1 MALESL
7 DPLDWLRKHLEQ
19 DSPDLVRDMLKAFA
33 EQLMS
38 AEADAACGA
47 SYGERSA
54 ERVNSRNGYRQRTL
68 DTRAGTVDLAVPKL
82 REGSY
87 YPNWLLEPRRRAE
100 RALTQSAPGTPKG
113 VPPNAHLQDHQPLEA

>member
-1 MALESL
+1 MTAMTSL
-7 DPLDWLRKHLEQ
+7 PVPATVEEYLAQSNPDVLRAMVK
-19 DSPDLVRDMLKAFA
+19 MFA

-47 SYGERSA
+47 EYGQVSEDRTN
-54 ERVNSRNGYRQRTL
+54 RRNGYRSRDW

-87 YPNWLLEPRRRAE
+87 FPAWLLERRRRSE
-100 RALTQSAPGTPKG
+100 
-113 VPPNAHLQDHQPLEA
+113 